1 MPKARRGG
9 RTKQA
14 AQPTAQPVPQ
24 PSVAPQ
30 ATSAPTPAARSGP
43 IAYKPLTHQDASAL
57 AAMENDPTNYDPS
70 VQAARKMYISNTN
83 FDGKGHSMSQSMN
96 WHLKNG
102 ADFHKDTPKSL
113 GVSANDFASM
123 QYTDDYLQRGMHT
136 IGKDTILQR
145 GAHIDDL
152 APFGITT
159 TRGMSIGQL
168 KKMLVGQHGSSPA
181 YMSTSYDVKSNP
193 FLGSGSGVSGGR
205 EVVYEIHAHKDV
217 QCMLGAKKQ
226 TELILN
232 KNQGYTIKDV
242 QLTGNTA
249 TPRLGSPMP
258 QIKIIIE
265 MD

>member
-14 AQPTAQPVPQ
+14 AQPVTQ

-30 ATSAPTPAARSGP
+30 ATVTPTPVTRSGP
-43 IAYKPLTHQDASAL
+43 IIYKKFTHQDANAL

-83 FDGKGHSMSQSMN
+83 FDGQGHSMSQSMN

-113 GVSANDFASM
+113 KVSANDFASM

-136 IGKDTILQR
+136 IGKDIVLQR
-145 GAHIDDL
+145 GAHVDDL
-152 APFGITT
+152 ADFGITT
-159 TRGMSIGQL
+159 TRGYSEAQL
-168 KKMLVGQHGSSPA
+168 KKMLIGQHATPKA
-181 YMSTSYDVKSNP
+181 YMSTSYDIKSNP
-193 FLGSGSGVSGGR
+193 FLGNGSGVSGGR
-205 EVVYEIHAHKDV
+205 EVVYEVHAHKDV

-232 KNQGYTIKDV
+232 KGQGYTIKDV
-242 QLTGNTA
+242 EFTGVIA
-249 TPRLGSPMP
+249 TPRKTGSMP
-258 QIKIIIE
+258 QIKIVIE